1 MEEFEPSSRLAVE
14 IVGVRAQFEA
24 WSRDWRS
31 SSPLQVLE
39 TGLEEFEPGLR
50 LVVGIVG
57 VRAQFEDWS
66 RDWMSS
72 SSVRG
77 LAIVTVFAL

>member
-1 MEEFEPSSRLAVE
+1 MEEFEHSLRLAVG
-14 IVGVRAQFEA
+14 IVGVRAQFKA
-24 WSRDWRS
+24 WNRDWRS

-57 VRAQFEDWS
+57 VRHQFEDWS
-66 RDWMSS
+66 RDWRSS